1 MPSTPIGA
9 LTSESWFRFHP
20 LTAQHRS
27 VMAALRSMV
36 EPNKGKLR
44 GSAARAPFDALMSSI
59 IAPNEVTFREDRIG
73 GIPGSWCEPA
83 DALTGAAILHLHGGW
98 FNVGSAAAYRQLVG
112 HFARSAGTTAFIPDY
127 RLAPEY
133 PFPATIE
140 DARASLRGL
149 AERGIHR
156 IAVTGDSAGGNLALS
171 LLSVVTGEPATAVV
185 GAVVLSPITDL
196 ALTGSSWQSRADADP
211 YFVREQAEGLL
222 QAYLNGH
229 DPKDPVASPLFGNFV
244 GLPPI
249 RVQAGDDEVLL
260 DDSLRFVERAV
271 AAGIDARLD
280 VWEGMPHGFVGGI
293 GQTQAADSAL
303 SAIGEFLSSRLAPRS
318 GKHLTSRAR
327 PEVRDG

>member
-1 MPSTPIGA
+1 
-9 LTSESWFRFHP
+9 
-20 LTAQHRS
+20 
-27 VMAALRSMV
+27 MAAFRTIA

-44 GSAARAPFDALMSSI
+44 GTAARAPFDALMSSI
-59 IAPNEVTFREDRIG
+59 IAPQGATFREDRTV
-73 GIPGSWCEPA
+73 GIPGWWCEPT
-83 DALTGAAILHLHGGW
+83 DALPGAAILHLHGGW
-98 FNVGSAAAYRQLVG
+98 FNVGSAAAYRNLVG
-112 HFARSAGTTAFIPDY
+112 HIARSAGASAFVPDY
-127 RLAPEY
+127 RLAPEH
-133 PFPATIE
+133 PFPAAIE
-140 DARASLRGL
+140 DAGASLRGL
-149 AERGIHR
+149 AERGISR

-171 LLSVVTGEPATAVV
+171 LLSLVAAEPASAVRPV

-196 ALTGSSWQSRADADP
+196 ALSGSSWQTRADADP

-222 QAYLNGH
+222 QAYLQDH
-229 DPKDPVASPLFGNFV
+229 DPKDPVASPLYGDFI

-293 GQTQAADSAL
+293 GQTQAAASAL

-318 GKHLTSRAR
+318 GKHLASQVH
-327 PEVRDG
+327 PEV

>member
-1 MPSTPIGA
+1 
-9 LTSESWFRFHP
+9 
-20 LTAQHRS
+20 
-27 VMAALRSMV
+27 MAAFRTMA

-44 GSAARAPFDALMSSI
+44 GTAARAPFDALMSSI
-59 IAPNEVTFREDRIG
+59 IAPPGVKFREDRIG
-73 GIPGSWCEPA
+73 EIPGWWCEPT
-83 DALTGAAILHLHGGW
+83 DALSGAAILHLHGGW
-98 FNVGSAAAYRQLVG
+98 FNVGSAAAYRHLVG
-112 HFARSAGTTAFIPDY
+112 HIAGSTGATAFIPDY

-133 PFPATIE
+133 PFPAAIE
-140 DARASLRGL
+140 DARASLHGL

-171 LLSVVTGEPATAVV
+171 LLSLVAERAPAVAPV

-211 YFVREQAEGLL
+211 YFVSEQAEDPL
-222 QAYLNGH
+222 QAYLDGH
-229 DPKDPVASPLFGNFV
+229 DPKDPVASPLYGNFV

-293 GQTQAADSAL
+293 GQTQTAASAL
-303 SAIGEFLSSRLAPRS
+303 SAIGVFLSSRLAPRS
-318 GKHLTSRAR
+318 GNL
-327 PEVRDG
+327 